1 LRTKG
6 NKGRGKVVNE
16 KMKEA
21 WEELKQWLIEGVE
34 YMEEC
39 GVLERKVA
47 YKSVLDEMEILGY
60 LTLKVG

>member
-1 LRTKG
+1 
-6 NKGRGKVVNE
+6 VVNE

-21 WEELKQWLIEGVE
+21 WEELKQWLAKGIE

-39 GVLERKVA
+39 GALERKVA